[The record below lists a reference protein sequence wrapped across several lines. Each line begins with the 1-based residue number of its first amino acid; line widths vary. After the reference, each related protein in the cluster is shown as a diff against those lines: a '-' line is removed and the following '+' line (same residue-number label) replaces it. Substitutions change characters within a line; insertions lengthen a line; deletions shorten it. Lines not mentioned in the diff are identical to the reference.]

1 MIVNNQ
7 RGVRIRTT
15 ALEAYCQRVAKLV
28 KLPAESVTI
37 CFVENRDIAR
47 WNRAYRGKKGATDVL
62 SFPVQARN
70 GHNARRPRVDSPEF
84 FSAEPRGTAYM
95 GDIAIAPAVAKRNA
109 VRFDR
114 TVDDELRILIL
125 HGVLHLLGFD
135 HETDRG
141 EMDRREAWLR
151 RQLGLA

>member
-1 MIVNNQ
+1 MIVNHQ
-7 RGVRIRTT
+7 RDVRIRTA

-37 CFVENRDIAR
+37 CFVENREMAR
-47 WNRAYRGKKGATDVL
+47 WNRAYRGKKGPTDVL
-62 SFPVQARN
+62 SFLVEARN
-70 GHNARRPRVDSPEF
+70 GHRSGPTLPEF
-84 FSAEPRGTAYM
+84 FSAETRGAAYL
-95 GDIAIAPAVAKRNA
+95 GDIAIAPAMARRNA
-109 VRFDR
+109 ARFGR

-135 HETDRG
+135 HETDHG

>member
-1 MIVNNQ
+1 MIVNHQ
-7 RGVRIRTT
+7 SEVRIRIT

-28 KLPAESVTI
+28 KLPAKSVTI
-37 CFVENRDIAR
+37 CFVENREIAR
-47 WNRAYRGKKGATDVL
+47 WNRAYRGKKDSTDVL
-62 SFPVQARN
+62 SFPVEGQN
-70 GHNARRPRVDSPEF
+70 GHRARPGSPEF
-84 FSAEPRGTAYM
+84 FSAETRSAPYI

-109 VRFDR
+109 ARFGR

>member
-1 MIVNNQ
+1 MIVNHQ
-7 RGVRIRTT
+7 REVRIRTA

-37 CFVENRDIAR
+37 CFVENREMAR
-47 WNRAYRGKKGATDVL
+47 WNRAYRGKKGPTDVL
-62 SFPVQARN
+62 SFLVEARN
-70 GHNARRPRVDSPEF
+70 GHRSRPTLPEF
-84 FSAEPRGTAYM
+84 FSAETRGAAYL
-95 GDIAIAPAVAKRNA
+95 GDIAIAPAVARRNA
-109 VRFDR
+109 ARFGR

-135 HETDRG
+135 HETDHG

>member
-1 MIVNNQ
+1 MIVNHQ

-28 KLPAESVTI
+28 TLPAESVTI

-62 SFPVQARN
+62 SFPVHARN
-70 GHNARRPRVDSPEF
+70 GHRPRGGSPEF
-84 FSAEPRGTAYM
+84 FSAETRGAAYV

-109 VRFDR
+109 VRFGR

-125 HGVLHLLGFD
+125 HGMLHLLGFD

-141 EMDRREAWLR
+141 QMDRREAWLR

>member
-1 MIVNNQ
+1 MIVNHQ
-7 RGVRIRTT
+7 REVRIRTT
-15 ALEAYCQRVAKLV
+15 SLEAYCQRVAKLV

-37 CFVENRDIAR
+37 CFVENRQIAR

-62 SFPVQARN
+62 SFPVEARN
-70 GHNARRPRVDSPEF
+70 GHRPRAGSPEF
-84 FSAEPRGTAYM
+84 FSAEAHSTAYI
-95 GDIAIAPAVAKRNA
+95 GDIAIAPAIAKRNA
-109 VRFDR
+109 ARFGR
-114 TVDDELRILIL
+114 TIEDELRILIL
-125 HGVLHLLGFD
+125 HGMLHLLGFD

>member
-1 MIVNNQ
+1 MIVNHQ

-15 ALEAYCQRVAKLV
+15 ALESYCLRVAKLV
-28 KLPAESVTI
+28 KVPADSLTI
-37 CFVENRDIAR
+37 CFVDNRQIAH
-47 WNRAYRGKKGATDVL
+47 WNGTYRGKKGATDVL
-62 SFPVQARN
+62 SFPVERRN
-70 GHNARRPRVDSPEF
+70 GRRARGGSPEF
-84 FSAEPRGTAYM
+84 FSAETRSVPYL
-95 GDIAIAPAVAKRNA
+95 GDIAVSPAIAKRNA
-109 VRFDR
+109 ARFGR
-114 TVDDELRILIL
+114 TLDDELRILIL

>member
-1 MIVNNQ
+1 MIVNHQ
-7 RGVRIRTT
+7 RGIRIRTT
-15 ALEAYCQRVAKLV
+15 SLETYCKRVAKLV
-28 KLPAESVTI
+28 KVPAESLTI

-47 WNRAYRGKKGATDVL
+47 WNRSYRGKKGATDVL
-62 SFPVQARN
+62 SFPVQGRN
-70 GHNARRPRVDSPEF
+70 GHRLGARSQEF
-84 FSAEPRGTAYM
+84 FSAETRAIPYV
-95 GDIAIAPAVAKRNA
+95 GDIAIAPAIAKRNA
-109 VRFDR
+109 VRFGR
-114 TVDDELRILIL
+114 TLEDELRILIL